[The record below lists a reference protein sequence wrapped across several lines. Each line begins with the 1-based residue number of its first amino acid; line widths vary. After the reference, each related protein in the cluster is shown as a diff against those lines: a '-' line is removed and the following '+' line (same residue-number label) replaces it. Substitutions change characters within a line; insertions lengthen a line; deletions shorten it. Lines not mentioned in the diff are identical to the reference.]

1 MKWGLKVNIS
11 YYGGSVKN
19 AIFRGVGGGSQK
31 TPIYTRGL
39 SKKGSLGSLQIK
51 KRVSGKEGF
60 DTAMYTMMCMQT
72 TTGRNKELQVDDI
85 CLLLIMI
92 PL

>member
-1 MKWGLKVNIS
+1 MRFLGGWGVDHK
-11 YYGGSVKN
+11 KP
-19 AIFRGVGGGSQK
+19 
-31 TPIYTRGL
+31 PIDTRGL
-39 SKKGSLGSLQIK
+39 SKKGSFGSLQIK
-51 KRVSGKEGF
+51 KRVRGKEGF
-60 DTAMYTMMCMQT
+60 DTAMHTMMCMQT